1 MKKISGRFLF
11 IVAYF
16 AYSSIYIA
24 RLNLTV
30 ASPVMQEQQL
40 MSASQIGLMGSVF
53 FMLYSIGQL
62 LNGYLGDII
71 PARKMVMTG
80 LLLTAAANIGIGV
93 LSSAAGGNALLSV
106 SSGIILLWG
115 VNGFAQSMLWGPLL
129 RSVSSQFAP
138 ERKSFIG
145 SLLVSS
151 VGFGSILGIFLA
163 TLAIQYSSLRFA
175 FLIPAGIALTA
186 LIVVFFL
193 FHPEQNTSA
202 VRSSGSIRGIFTP
215 SFVCILLAAMF
226 HGVLKDNIN
235 LWMADYFVDTF
246 QVNLVTMSF
255 YVFLIPVLTLV
266 GRLLYPLVYQLF
278 GKREHLTSIFAFGV
292 MAVSL
297 IPLCLPGV
305 HPALAAA
312 GLSLAA
318 CAVSVANTSFL
329 TIYPMRYQ
337 ESGHVSKVAGMMD
350 FATYMGAGISSSLY
364 GVWLED
370 HSYSGMFLSWIVLAV
385 LGIGLLGWVMRRKNA
400 NYNKG

>member
-1 MKKISGRFLF
+1 MKHLSGRFLF
-11 IVAYF
+11 LVAYF

-30 ASPVMQEQQL
+30 ASPIMQEQQL
-40 MSASQIGLMGSVF
+40 MSASQIGLMGSAF
-53 FMLYSIGQL
+53 FMLYSSGQL
-62 LNGYLGDII
+62 LNGFLGDVI

-80 LLLTAAANIGIGV
+80 LLLTALSNIGIG
-93 LSSAAGGNALLSV
+93 LLPDSSV
-106 SSGIILLWG
+106 IILLWA

-129 RSVSSQFAP
+129 RSVSGQFAP

-151 VGFGSILGIFLA
+151 VGFGSILGIFAA
-163 TLAIQYSSLRFA
+163 TLAIQNSSLRFA
-175 FLIPAGIALTA
+175 FLIPAGIALAA
-186 LIVVFFL
+186 LVTVFFL
-193 FHPEQNTSA
+193 FHPVSHPAAAAKA
-202 VRSSGSIRGIFTP
+202 VKMPIRQLFTP
-215 SFVCILLAAMF
+215 MFFLILISAMF

-246 QVNLVTMSF
+246 QVDLVTMSF

-266 GRLLYPLVYQLF
+266 GRLIYPLLYRCFRQ
-278 GKREHLTSIFAFGV
+278 KEHITSIASFTI

-297 IPLCLPGV
+297 IPLCLPDV
-305 HPALAAA
+305 SPAVAVI

-329 TIYPMRYQ
+329 TIFPMRYQ

-350 FATYMGAGISSSLY
+350 FATYMGAGISSTLY
-364 GVWLED
+364 GIWLEN
-370 HSYSGMFLSWIVLAV
+370 HSYTGMFASWILLAV
-385 LGIGLLGWVMRRKNA
+385 LGILLLVIVQKNQS
-400 NYNKG
+400 K

>member
-1 MKKISGRFLF
+1 MKKTSGRLLF
-11 IVAYF
+11 FIAYF

-30 ASPVMQEQQL
+30 ASPVMQEQQI

-53 FMLYSIGQL
+53 FILYSTGQL
-62 LNGYLGDII
+62 LNGFLGDVI

-80 LLLTAAANIGIGV
+80 LFLTALSNIGIGMTQT
-93 LSSAAGGNALLSV
+93 SSFIIIFW
-106 SSGIILLWG
+106 GI
-115 VNGFAQSMLWGPLL
+115 NGFAQSMLWGPLL
-129 RSVSSQFAP
+129 RSVSGQFAP

-151 VGFGSILGIFLA
+151 VGFGSILGIFAA
-163 TLAIQYSSLRFA
+163 TLAIQYTSLRYA

-186 LIVVFFL
+186 LIAVFFL
-193 FHPEQNTSA
+193 FHPHTHPSA
-202 VRSSGSIRGIFTP
+202 VTGSVPLKIRELFTP
-215 SFVCILLAAMF
+215 SFLCILAAAMF

-246 QVNLVTMSF
+246 HVNLVTMSF

-266 GRLLYPLVYQLF
+266 GRLLYPLIYKLL
-278 GKREHLTSIFAFGV
+278 GKREHITSIFAFSV

-297 IPLCLPGV
+297 IPLCIPSI
-305 HPALAAA
+305 HPLIAVI

-329 TIYPMRYQ
+329 TIFPIRYQ
-337 ESGHVSKVAGMMD
+337 ANGHVSKVAGMMD
-350 FATYMGAGISSSLY
+350 FATYMGAGISSSIY
-364 GVWLED
+364 GIWLEN
-370 HSYSGMFLSWIVLAV
+370 HSYSGMFFSWILLAV
-385 LGIGLLGWVMRRKNA
+385 FGILLLIKVQKQTQKSERSI
-400 NYNKG
+400 